1 MKIISLH
8 QPYATRIADGHKQHE
23 TRSWSTR
30 HRGLIAI
37 HAAKNT
43 SSLTEVQK
51 KLRIYPLGAI
61 VAVAHLGAVYNTVTR
76 IKSPAVTALDVALG
90 DWTPGRFAWRLDNV
104 RALPTPILCRGFQ
117 GIWNLDPAIEAL
129 VLAQLKGGS
138 E

>member
-8 QPYATRIADGHKQHE
+8 QPYATRIADGHKQYE

-43 SSLTEVQK
+43 SSLTDVQK
-51 KLRIYPLGAI
+51 KLRVYPLGAI
-61 VAVAHLGAVYNTVTR
+61 VAVAHLCGVYTTESLKR
-76 IKSPAVTALDVALG
+76 FMSAQEQEFG
-90 DWTPGRFAWRLDNV
+90 DWARGRFAWRLEAVCN
-104 RALPTPILCRGFQ
+104 LPFPVPCRGFQ

-129 VLAQLKGGS
+129 VWAQLKGGS